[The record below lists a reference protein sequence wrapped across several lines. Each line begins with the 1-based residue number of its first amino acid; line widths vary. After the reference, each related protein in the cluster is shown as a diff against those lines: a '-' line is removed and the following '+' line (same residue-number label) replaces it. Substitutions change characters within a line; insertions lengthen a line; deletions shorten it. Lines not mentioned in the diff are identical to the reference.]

1 MSRYVE
7 ANWLLGVAGLSKGIV
22 DVDDIYNAP
31 SIDITFCK
39 ECKHWRP
46 KAYFDINRGVFANM
60 CARPGAVLPDVDADD
75 FCSYGERSSDE

>member
-1 MSRYVE
+1 MSKRYVDAE
-7 ANWLLGVAGLSKGIV
+7 WLLGLAELSKGVI

-46 KAYFDINRGVFANM
+46 KAYLDINRGILANI
-60 CARPGAVLPDVDADD
+60 CARPGAVLPDVVAND
-75 FCSYGERSSDE
+75 FCPYAERSE